1 MCFALDGSA
10 SILSTA
16 WDQLKLFSTKLLTLI
31 NAGNGTQVAVVQFSD
46 ALQTRVEGAGM
57 TSSLQ
62 EALNDINGMTQLMGS
77 TAIGQGIALC
87 HEQINAHDRRNIAN
101 VILVIT
107 DGTENEGP
115 NCLMEAELA
124 KANGTEIF
132 VIGVGGDTNFT
143 SLYYMA
149 SDPKLGVHLFNISGY
164 DVLDSITET
173 VTEGLCFGRPQEAAA
188 ANFYPF
194 FALLAILPLGF
205 GVFVVRRRRAKPKVV
220 PPPPPRHEAP
230 PPPPP
235 VKTAAPK
242 PVTDKP
248 KDWTVPGTRYIGFG
262 QANIKVKWGTEA
274 PPSAPRG
281 HDKYDRW
288 SMMAHPEGMKAPAGA
303 PNKAMDVETAA
314 GAGAAGGGAMGL
326 ADVGRKKGCCERF
339 FPCCCAP
346 KALNQTS
353 AKTGKKAADDDEE
366 ENWQSNPAAS

>member
-1 MCFALDGSA
+1 
-10 SILSTA
+10 
-16 WDQLKLFSTKLLTLI
+16 
-31 NAGNGTQVAVVQFSD
+31 VQFSD
-46 ALQTRVEGAGM
+46 SVLSKIEVPF
-57 TSSLQ
+57 TSSL
-62 EALNDINGMTQLMGS
+62 NVIVNGVQSMTQIKGS
-77 TAIGQGIALC
+77 TAIGRGLELC
-87 HEQINAHDRRNIAN
+87 QEQIVTHRQPGMPNI
-101 VILVIT
+101 ILLIT
-107 DGTENEGP
+107 DGVENDGIP
-115 NCLMEAELA
+115 CIPEAE
-124 KANGTEIF
+124 KIKENGTEIF

-143 SLYYMA
+143 SLYDMA
-149 SDPKLGVHLFNISGY
+149 SYPKLGVHLFNISSY

-173 VTEGLCFGRPQEAAA
+173 VTEGLCFGRPQAAAA

-220 PPPPPRHEAP
+220 PPPPPPRKEAP

-242 PVTDKP
+242 PITDKP

-288 SMMAHPEGMKAPAGA
+288 SMMAHPEGMKPPGGA
-303 PNKAMDVETAA
+303 PSKAMDVETAA
-314 GAGAAGGGAMGL
+314 GAGAAGGGALAL

-353 AKTGKKAADDDEE
+353 AKTGKKAAGDDEE
-366 ENWQSNPAAS
+366 ENWQTNPAAS